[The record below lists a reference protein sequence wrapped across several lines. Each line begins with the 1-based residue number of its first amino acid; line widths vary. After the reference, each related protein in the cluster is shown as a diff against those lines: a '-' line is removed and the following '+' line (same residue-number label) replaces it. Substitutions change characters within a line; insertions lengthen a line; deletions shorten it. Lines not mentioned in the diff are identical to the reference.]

1 MVSIFKTLGEVIT
14 KHPWAFIAFW
24 LVVLVVSLPLVGMFT
39 SNLQYDTAK
48 FIPKDLGS
56 YVAKDKY
63 DEQFPGEYKNQIL
76 VVVGSDN
83 KTTAMHFID
92 DLDGKVKAD
101 PSIKNVTGTSSIY
114 NIQRDAVVNMTP
126 DLYHELND
134 AFDNV
139 SDGNYEL
146 YNATDTV
153 LNSSHGLYYLWDNVT
168 GANSEFYKAR
178 KTIVDSS
185 GQLYS
190 ARDQMV
196 MAHGG
201 LYQVRGAADVIDGV
215 PAYYVQAY
223 LAALSSGQDD
233 ANSSSMALQ
242 QTQAFISGNVPDPNK
257 SLAQG
262 YLSAFH
268 GYWTGHYNSDAAAR
282 AQDAIDNAGSSF
294 VNTSVPAEQR
304 PLMLGVIQN
313 LRFSDYSD
321 AAKVREFCVSTVA
334 GMQGITDQAQ
344 KQQLYT
350 VYDLGPSPSAAAI
363 DNLVLNMASS
373 MMPNADRRSVEEI
386 YYLGRNPSDGTIG
399 NYLVDKAVSGLKD
412 SDEGRNMSAS
422 DLQNASDLMHD
433 AWNLGSSATKQDF
446 DVYVLKKAEK
456 GLNAT
461 EKAAVEE
468 IFGWGPNPDESIV
481 SAYVLREAGKGL
493 NASENR
499 TLAEVY
505 GLGRNASDEA
515 IKNYII
521 SKTLSELNLTS
532 NNTYF
537 MALLG
542 LERNMTDLQLKDFA
556 RDWEAAHGYDDPK
569 IMPDSVVNNLA
580 AGKVTLYI
588 LSVSDFEESESSQAS
603 AKALRTHVAD
613 TLKDERYAGVDAY
626 VTGTTAMSLDTE
638 WSAMDDVNNIDKI
651 TIVLVLIILG
661 LYFRSFLTPFVP
673 LLIIGV
679 AVIVAFGFMGI
690 ISTRID
696 VFYLVMTFMGVIM
709 LGAGTDYCVFMLSR
723 YAEER
728 SKGTE
733 IKGSVQAAVEHAG
746 KSIASSGTTAMIGF
760 GSLTLIDQGIFRSI
774 GIGTAVCVFFS
785 MLVAL
790 TLVPAVLT
798 VAGDRLFWPRK
809 LYMSGPTATGKI
821 WRGIT
826 HRVLKH
832 SKAIF
837 ILALLITVPA
847 VYIFS
852 TMELGND
859 FVSMMPDNI
868 ESKLGYDLLNS
879 EFGSGALEKGMIVA
893 TFPEALKGADGN
905 YTPEALDRI
914 EGLADMLDDTP
925 GIDKVYSMT
934 RPEGVTIEYNN
945 LSSYKGVEK
954 EYYQNYMDN
963 NTGVD
968 GRTTLLYI
976 AYNGSP
982 FSGEAQKTTEEI
994 RKKLNAHE
1002 NNNTDTALLLGGSA
1016 IGVYEYQKLC
1026 TDKYSLVIP
1035 VVLVGI
1041 FIVLV
1046 LLLRSIFT
1054 PARLVMTLLMS
1065 IAWTMG
1071 TFILVFQYWLQASV
1085 YWILPIIL
1093 FCVLMG
1099 LGVDYDIFLVS
1110 RIREEVYKGKGEE
1123 EAIEQAVESTGTI
1136 ITLCGAVMAAA
1147 FGSMMIS
1154 GTVMLKEFG
1163 FVLCLAIILDA
1174 TLMRLVV
1181 VPSIMVLLKKYNW
1194 WMPFVKDEQAP
1205 MAVAPE
1211 IQKPK

>member
-1 MVSIFKTLGEVIT
+1 
-14 KHPWAFIAFW
+14 
-24 LVVLVVSLPLVGMFT
+24 
-39 SNLQYDTAK
+39 
-48 FIPKDLGS
+48 
-56 YVAKDKY
+56 
-63 DEQFPGEYKNQIL
+63 
-76 VVVGSDN
+76 
-83 KTTAMHFID
+83 
-92 DLDGKVKAD
+92 
-101 PSIKNVTGTSSIY
+101 
-114 NIQRDAVVNMTP
+114 
-126 DLYHELND
+126 
-134 AFDNV
+134 
-139 SDGNYEL
+139 
-146 YNATDTV
+146 
-153 LNSSHGLYYLWDNVT
+153 
-168 GANSEFYKAR
+168 
-178 KTIVDSS
+178 
-185 GQLYS
+185 
-190 ARDQMV
+190 
-196 MAHGG
+196 
-201 LYQVRGAADVIDGV
+201 
-215 PAYYVQAY
+215 
-223 LAALSSGQDD
+223 
-233 ANSSSMALQ
+233 
-242 QTQAFISGNVPDPNK
+242 
-257 SLAQG
+257 
-262 YLSAFH
+262 
-268 GYWTGHYNSDAAAR
+268 
-282 AQDAIDNAGSSF
+282 
-294 VNTSVPAEQR
+294 
-304 PLMLGVIQN
+304 
-313 LRFSDYSD
+313 
-321 AAKVREFCVSTVA
+321 
-334 GMQGITDQAQ
+334 
-344 KQQLYT
+344 
-350 VYDLGPSPSAAAI
+350 
-363 DNLVLNMASS
+363 
-373 MMPNADRRSVEEI
+373 
-386 YYLGRNPSDGTIG
+386 
-399 NYLVDKAVSGLKD
+399 
-412 SDEGRNMSAS
+412 
-422 DLQNASDLMHD
+422 
-433 AWNLGSSATKQDF
+433 
-446 DVYVLKKAEK
+446 
-456 GLNAT
+456 
-461 EKAAVEE
+461 
-468 IFGWGPNPDESIV
+468 
-481 SAYVLREAGKGL
+481 
-493 NASENR
+493 
-499 TLAEVY
+499 
-505 GLGRNASDEA
+505 
-515 IKNYII
+515 
-521 SKTLSELNLTS
+521 
-532 NNTYF
+532 
-537 MALLG
+537 
-542 LERNMTDLQLKDFA
+542 
-556 RDWEAAHGYDDPK
+556 
-569 IMPDSVVNNLA
+569 
-580 AGKVTLYI
+580 
-588 LSVSDFEESESSQAS
+588 
-603 AKALRTHVAD
+603 
-613 TLKDERYAGVDAY
+613 
-626 VTGTTAMSLDTE
+626 
-638 WSAMDDVNNIDKI
+638 
-651 TIVLVLIILG
+651 
-661 LYFRSFLTPFVP
+661 
-673 LLIIGV
+673 
-679 AVIVAFGFMGI
+679 MGI
-690 ISTRID
+690 ISTQID
-696 VFYLVMTFMGVIM
+696 IFYLVLTFMGVIM

-760 GSLTLIDQGIFRSI
+760 GSLMLIDQGIFRSI

-785 MLVAL
+785 MLVAV

-809 LYMSGPTATGKI
+809 LYMSGPTATGKM

-837 ILALLITVPA
+837 ILALLVTVPA

-893 TFPEALKGADGN
+893 TFPGALRGADGN

-914 EGLADMLDDTP
+914 EGLSALLADTP

-1174 TLMRLVV
+1174 TIMRLVV